1 MWQVGFSGCPDTVQL
16 AHVLP
21 KNVLLQG
28 VYRGPPMCSASY
40 PFNGK
45 KMEHEV
51 LTGVLLALDR
61 NHWKN
66 TWEPKPQERKMQ
78 NWRKE
83 KRGFASFELASSFV
97 RASAGADHTAVATKL
112 STWLMEEARQKLLLL
127 IDLLTLDHSVPVACL
142 PPTAHT
148 WSMHFKFSPDNIFFE
163 TRKMLA
169 SNA

>member
-1 MWQVGFSGCPDTVQL
+1 
-16 AHVLP
+16 
-21 KNVLLQG
+21 
-28 VYRGPPMCSASY
+28 MCSASY

-51 LTGVLLALDR
+51 LTGITKKTPGE
-61 NHWKN
+61 KN
-66 TWEPKPQERKMQ
+66 AKLT
-78 NWRKE
+78 E
-83 KRGFASFELASSFV
+83 KKLCFASFELARSFV
-97 RASAGADHTAVATKL
+97 RANAGADHTAVATKL

-127 IDLLTLDHSVPVACL
+127 NDLLTLNHSVPVACL

-148 WSMHFKFSPDNIFFE
+148 WSMHFKFLPDNIFFE